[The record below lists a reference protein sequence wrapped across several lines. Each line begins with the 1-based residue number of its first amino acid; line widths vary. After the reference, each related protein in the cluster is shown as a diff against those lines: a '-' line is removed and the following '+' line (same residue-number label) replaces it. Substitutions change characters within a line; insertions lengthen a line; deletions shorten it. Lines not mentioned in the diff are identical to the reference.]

1 MDGHREKVNKCTM
14 RNECR
19 LFPTHRVI
27 CRACPDF
34 INCRR
39 HRHPVIEMQKSSDF
53 TPNHLFLLLPLP
65 LLWLSLILY
74 PSFNSIL
81 YTKFRLWWRMHN
93 FLKHHPPFFLHSR
106 PFTHRSVCVGY
117 FSSRK
122 KYVCSYYVLC
132 VSKFWGSRVIS
143 RFLLKYLP
151 SACSLVVS
159 DDDASAAAAAT
170 VYFTPKGNML
180 KEGEQK
186 EGKEG
191 RKERSFPEK
200 R

>member
-1 MDGHREKVNKCTM
+1 
-14 RNECR
+14 
-19 LFPTHRVI
+19 
-27 CRACPDF
+27 
-34 INCRR
+34 
-39 HRHPVIEMQKSSDF
+39 
-53 TPNHLFLLLPLP
+53 
-65 LLWLSLILY
+65 
-74 PSFNSIL
+74 
-81 YTKFRLWWRMHN
+81 MHN

-191 RKERSFPEK
+191 RKEGALFPGKAVIEGVAPNLFCDLVFWKWNTPSYIFIARSGILCILHIFAQSPTIL
-200 R
+200 RSS